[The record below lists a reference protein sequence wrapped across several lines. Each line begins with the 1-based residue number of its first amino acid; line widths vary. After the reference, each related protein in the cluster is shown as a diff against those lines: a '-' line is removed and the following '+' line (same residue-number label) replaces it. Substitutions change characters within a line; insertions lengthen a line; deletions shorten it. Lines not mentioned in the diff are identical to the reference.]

1 MSVNLSKY
9 IWMDGEFVK
18 WADAKIHILT
28 HALHYGTAVFE
39 GIRAYP
45 SKDNLNI
52 FRLNDH
58 INRMMESAKIYY
70 LDQKYNIDNIC
81 NATIELVK
89 LNNLHSKTYIRPI
102 IYVGYK
108 SIGLNFTDFP
118 INISIIAIPY
128 ENYFDEPLLRL
139 RTSSWRRFSEQSTP
153 PLAKASGNY
162 LNSVLGKLE
171 AIKDGYDDAIMLDIH
186 GHVSEGTGENIFIVK
201 DNELVTPPYSS
212 SILKGITRDTV
223 IHLARDLGINI
234 RERLITRFELYQAD
248 ESFLTGTAAEIAP
261 IIEVDRRIIGDG
273 KQGEVTKRIS
283 TSYKDVVSDNNPKY
297 TKWLTRIY

>member
-1 MSVNLSKY
+1 MHVNLSNY

-58 INRMMESAKIYY
+58 IDRMIQSAKIYY
-70 LDQKYNIDNIC
+70 LDQKYNVEDIC

-89 LNNLHSKTYIRPI
+89 LNNLRSKTYIRPI

-162 LNSVLGKLE
+162 LNSILGKLE
-171 AIKDGYDDAIMLDIH
+171 AIKDCYDDAIMLDIN
-186 GHVSEGTGENIFIVK
+186 GFVSEGTGENIFIIK
-201 DNELVTPPYSS
+201 DNELITPPCSA

-223 IHLARDLGINI
+223 IHIANDLGLTIK
-234 RERLITRFELYQAD
+234 ERLITRFELYQAD
-248 ESFLTGTAAEIAP
+248 ESFFSGTAAEIAP
-261 IIEVDRRIIGDG
+261 IIEVDRRLIGDG
-273 KQGEVTKRIS
+273 KQGELTKKIS
-283 TSYKDVVSDNNPKY
+283 ISYKNMVSDTNPKY
-297 TKWLTRIY
+297 RKWLTRIY